1 MNVRI
6 MFITGKYPPQE
17 CGIGDYTQRLTQK
30 LSRSGYQI
38 FILTSVPQKRQNAI
52 NERQNNGVEIIRVI
66 TQWDFKDYQAI
77 LNEILKNKIDLVN
90 IQFQISFFNFLP
102 MIILLPFFL
111 KLRRHTNRIRVVV
124 TLHELA
130 GPVTWFFPG
139 QLRRLWLLPL
149 IFWAD
154 AVIVTNER
162 DLFLLHNV
170 PFLKRRIHHIPLV
183 SNIDVEQDIDK
194 QAVRRR
200 LRINDDEI
208 LILRFGFVNNIRAT
222 FILELIQAINKLC
235 NKGHKVRLILVGGT
249 DLKDNN
255 IVSSFVNSL
264 GIAERVIFTGYCSV
278 QEVSQYLGSADIA
291 VQLSPDGVFRSTA
304 LLATMAHG
312 LPTIGLKKG
321 YVPSVFV
328 DRENILLIPKSTP
341 EDIARGIEE
350 LILDEALRERLRKK
364 SVQAVR
370 GFNWEMVCKQID
382 YLYTS
387 LFLNS
392 LRSNK

>member
-6 MFITGKYPPQE
+6 IFITGKYPPQE
-17 CGIGDYTQRLTQK
+17 CGIGDYTQRLAQK

-90 IQFQISFFNFLP
+90 IQFQISFFNSLP
-102 MIILLPFFL
+102 MITLLPFFL

-183 SNIDVEQDIDK
+183 SNIDVEQNIDK

-208 LILRFGFVNNIRAT
+208 LILRFGFINNIRAT

-249 DLKDNN
+249 DLKDSG
-255 IVSSFVNSL
+255 IVLSFADSL
-264 GIAERVIFTGYCSV
+264 GIAERVILTGYCSV
-278 QEVSQYLGSADIA
+278 QEVSQYLGSADIG
-291 VQLSPDGVFRSTA
+291 VQLYPDGVCGSRGA

-321 YVPSVFV
+321 YVPGVFV
-328 DRENILLIPKSTP
+328 DRENILLLLKNDP

-350 LILDEALRERLRKK
+350 LILDEALRERLKRK
-364 SVQAVR
+364 SIEAVR

-382 YLYTS
+382 HLYTS

-392 LRSNK
+392 